1 MIQVSREELEEII
14 ERKVKEALLKALME
28 IVPYVSDEEQE
39 EIEKIAG
46 KPEDYNENEFEAM
59 DNKVSQRSEEV
70 SKEA

>member
-46 KPEDYNENEFEAM
+46 KPEDYDENEFEAW
-59 DNKVSQRSEEV
+59 NGQ
-70 SKEA
+70 

>member
-14 ERKVKEALLKALME
+14 ERKVREAFLKALLE

-46 KPEDYNENEFEAM
+46 KPENYDENEFKAW
-59 DNKVSQRSEEV
+59 NGQ
-70 SKEA
+70 